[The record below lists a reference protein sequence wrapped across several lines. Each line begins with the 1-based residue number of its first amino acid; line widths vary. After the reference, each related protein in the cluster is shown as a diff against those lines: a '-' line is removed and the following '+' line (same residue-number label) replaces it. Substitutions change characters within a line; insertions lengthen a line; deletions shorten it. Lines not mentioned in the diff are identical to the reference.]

1 MLFKRQTDLSDAV
14 LAKRTARIAA
24 ENRASELAT
33 LKKTISQEVVI
44 SLGTVESM
52 ARKVAGMLWKMD
64 QLDDTVADKA
74 ELKPEVIEERERHAR
89 EIAEVMPELLTIV
102 HEIPK
107 LERDSAKAARFYT
120 TMFGEVAGFDDRA
133 RTTMDEEFSAWIR
146 GLQQEG
152 LTLIQRP
159 ADEAPEWDARR
170 KEARAKL
177 FAALQ
182 AKLPSP
188 QEGRPQWPD
197 LVRIADEA
205 DRLNELINGGR
216 P

>member
-1 MLFKRQTDLSDAV
+1 
-14 LAKRTARIAA
+14 
-24 ENRASELAT
+24 
-33 LKKTISQEVVI
+33 
-44 SLGTVESM
+44 
-52 ARKVAGMLWKMD
+52 
-64 QLDDTVADKA
+64 
-74 ELKPEVIEERERHAR
+74 
-89 EIAEVMPELLTIV
+89 
-102 HEIPK
+102 
-107 LERDSAKAARFYT
+107 
-120 TMFGEVAGFDDRA
+120 MFGEVAGFDDRA

-152 LTLIQRP
+152 LTLVQRP
-159 ADEAPEWDARR
+159 PGEAPEWDTRR
-170 KEARAKL
+170 KEARSKL

-182 AKLPSP
+182 AKLPPP